1 MADEG
6 EKKRMS
12 IREITEE
19 VGRLYEA
26 MKGMVD
32 EATKEG
38 EPLSQEKEEQYNRM
52 NSRLTDLI
60 KLRDQHYRLLEAQ
73 TAAQRNVERSID
85 REGEVRALSN
95 ADAPRGDRL
104 QKFIASDEYR
114 SAFSRYL
121 RLGMKDL
128 TPAEQRAM
136 TEGTAADGGY
146 LPAKEFLST
155 LIEKRFLSN
164 AMRAVANIIPLGTFE
179 TEITIEN
186 AYPTAGYVAE
196 GIAIG
201 AAGQTP
207 TAPGETS
214 PTFSNLILK
223 PKTMRVFTKVSN
235 ELLADAGTRGPN
247 FNVEAILA
255 RQYGKVMGEK
265 EENAFVVGTGTG
277 MPKGCFAY
285 TGGSE
290 VGAIT
295 TAAGNT
301 TTFTIQNLLDVVT
314 TLKRQYR
321 ANAKWVMT
329 DAVFSK
335 IRSLLMV
342 QSANTAATS
351 NRTDAYAPF
360 AWSLGDGR
368 LQDGEPDRLFGFPVV
383 CVAQGNAVS
392 AGNVVAAFGDFS
404 YYHIGEREGVSI
416 KVAREAYLETNQTG
430 VFAFARHDAAMSVYE
445 AFKYLK
451 MAAS

>member
-1 MADEG
+1 MADES
-6 EKKRMS
+6 EKKKMS

-26 MKGMVD
+26 MKGMMD
-32 EATKEG
+32 EATSEG

-73 TAAQRNVERSID
+73 TAAQRNVERALD
-85 REGEVRALSN
+85 RESESRALSN
-95 ADAPRGDRL
+95 TDAPRGDRL

-121 RLGMKDL
+121 RLGMKEL
-128 TPAEQRAM
+128 TPSEQRAM

-155 LIEKRFLSN
+155 LIEKRYLSN
-164 AMRAVANIIPLGTFE
+164 AMRSVANIIPLGTFE

-207 TAPGETS
+207 AAPGETS

-247 FNVEAILA
+247 FNVETILA

-265 EENAFVVGTGTG
+265 EESAFVTGTGTG

-285 TGGSE
+285 TGTGEVAS
-290 VGAIT
+290 VGA
-295 TAAGNT
+295 AAAT
-301 TTFTIQNLLDVVT
+301 SFTIQNLLDVVT

-329 DAVFSK
+329 DAVFAK
-335 IRSLLMV
+335 IRGLLML
-342 QSANTAATS
+342 QSANTGITS

-383 CVAQGNAVS
+383 CVAQGNAV
-392 AGNVVAAFGDFS
+392 ATGNVVAAFGDFS

-451 MAAS
+451 MA